1 MRFKKMAFRPV
12 LDTRRALVSQSL
24 LMMSFE
30 SGQGRRIQLTKSTM
44 NAYKIVKITP
54 ILLTSTL
61 LASPP
66 KPFGNLTSTTR
77 AAVEATK
84 STPGIIMG
92 DAESNLL
99 FRHARSQG
107 FGIASAPGN
116 NYVGTSQNRDLI
128 LEPGASF
135 GYAGTVG
142 ATYNGKSASRRV
154 QLVDH
159 ALRGSPG
166 GASAKLN
173 LAQDSNS
180 GRWTKDL
187 VVVRPDGSKE
197 EYRVWRG
204 SIVKASESKMQ
215 LVDDQSLIAA
225 AAPTRQTFLQ
235 NTLNPVSSA
244 PTAFE
249 GDRVLFTT
257 PHAGINIVR
266 RALAN
271 FDAPM
276 RDTDWYSSLVSKDPS
291 VGFLRQAARDDV
303 RASYSAIKNEVDK
316 WADRIAKWAD
326 RIKKWAKRIKSFI
339 DVLTKI
345 WGFF

>member
-1 MRFKKMAFRPV
+1 
-12 LDTRRALVSQSL
+12 
-24 LMMSFE
+24 
-30 SGQGRRIQLTKSTM
+30 M
-44 NAYKIVKITP
+44 NLYNIVKLTP
-54 ILLTSTL
+54 IVLTSTL

-66 KPFGNLTSTTR
+66 QPFGNFTSASR

-84 STPGIIMG
+84 STPGVIMG
-92 DAESNLL
+92 DAEANLL
-99 FRHARSQG
+99 FRHARGLG
-107 FGIASAPGN
+107 FGTANAPGN
-116 NYVGTSQNRDLI
+116 NYVGSPQSRDSI
-128 LEPGASF
+128 LQPGASF

-142 ATYNGKSASRRV
+142 ATFNGRSASRRV

-187 VVVRPDGSKE
+187 VVVRPDGAKE

-204 SIVKASESKMQ
+204 SVVRASESKMQ

-235 NTLNPVSSA
+235 NTLNPVSIAAS
-244 PTAFE
+244 AFE

-257 PHAGINIVR
+257 PHAGVNIVR
-266 RALAN
+266 RGLAN

-276 RDTDWYSSLVSKDPS
+276 RDTDWFLGLVARDPN
-291 VGFLRQAARDDV
+291 VGFLRQAAREDV

-316 WADRIAKWAD
+316 WADKITQWAD
-326 RIKKWAKRIKSFI
+326 RVKKWAKRIKSFI